1 MHDTPRV
8 FTGAATF
15 VVTGLGSGDAAR
27 AVLDEISAVP
37 GVDHAEADLE
47 HGTITVR
54 ATGPVERAD
63 IALAVHRAGREIT
76 QGI

>member
-15 VVTGLGSGDAAR
+15 VVTGLASGAAR
-27 AVLDEISAVP
+27 AVLDEISAVR
-37 GVDHAEADLE
+37 GVEHAEADLE

-54 ATGPVERAD
+54 AVGPVDRAD
-63 IALAVHRAGREIT
+63 IALAVHRAGYEIT
-76 QGI
+76 HGP